1 MKKDTYVKLFNR
13 KCSKST
19 FYSLSRHKMSHND
32 DGYSIMLADVFMLL
46 AISTKHA
53 SIFSRYLKEVT
64 KKNLYLPPQGM

>member
-1 MKKDTYVKLFNR
+1 
-13 KCSKST
+13 
-19 FYSLSRHKMSHND
+19 MSHND